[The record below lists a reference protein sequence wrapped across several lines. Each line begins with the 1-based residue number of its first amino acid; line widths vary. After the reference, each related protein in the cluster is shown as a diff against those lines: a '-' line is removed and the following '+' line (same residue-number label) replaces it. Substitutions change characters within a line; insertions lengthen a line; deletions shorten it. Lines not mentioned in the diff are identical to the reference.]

1 MARTPLMR
9 ALQELASEYNEASA
23 RGISVEEVRRLR
35 RAEISRRDFLKGAGA
50 VAAGLTLSGT
60 LAGRALTAHAAST
73 PRIAIIGG
81 GISGLNAALTLQ
93 DAGYAS
99 TIYEA
104 SSRLGG
110 RMHSDTTSWAN
121 GQTSEWCGE
130 LIDTQHKTI
139 LHLAQ
144 RFGLQTVD
152 LLQAEPSGSQDTYFF
167 FNHYYLEKTA
177 DSDFAQVHNV
187 LQGQIQDA
195 PFPTLYN
202 SYTPTGYQLDHL
214 SLYDWIEQY
223 VTGGHSSNMG
233 QLLDVA
239 YNEEYGRET
248 NEQSSLNLVYL
259 LGFQASPGNF
269 SIFGKSDERFH
280 IVGGNQQ
287 LPTAIANSLPA
298 GSINLNWQMT
308 AIVNNSDGSSTL
320 TFSTPNGTQTATFDR
335 VILTIPFSVLRTL
348 DYSKANFDSLKQ
360 TAITQLGYGTNSK
373 LQLQFNTR
381 FWNGTGAWPGVSTGN
396 IYTDVGFQNTWDVTR
411 GQPGTT
417 GIIVDYTGG
426 NVGASY
432 QPNGPYSYSS
442 DPLVQQYARNFL
454 KQLEEVWP
462 GATAQYNGI
471 ATLSHPQID
480 PNLLGSYSCWLVGQY
495 TLFSGYEKARQG
507 LNGKKIHF
515 AGEHCSINFQGFM
528 EGGAEEGARAA
539 NEILTDYKNGIFP

>member
-1 MARTPLMR
+1 MARTPLLR
-9 ALQELASEYNEASA
+9 ALQRLASEHAEASA
-23 RGISVEEVRRLR
+23 RGIPVEEVRRLR

-60 LAGRALTAHAAST
+60 LAGRELIAHAAAP

-81 GISGLNAALTLQ
+81 GISGLMAALTLG
-93 DAGYAS
+93 DGGYGS

-110 RMHSDTTSWAN
+110 RMHSDTSSWAN

-130 LIDTQHKTI
+130 LIDTAHKTI
-139 LHLAQ
+139 LQMAQ

-152 LLQAEPSGSQDTYFF
+152 LLQAQPMGSQDTYFF
-167 FNHYYLEKTA
+167 FNKYYLQKTA
-177 DSDFAQVHNV
+177 DGDFSQVHNV
-187 LQGQIQDA
+187 LQGQIQAA
-195 PFPTLYN
+195 PFPTVYN
-202 SYTPTGYQLDHL
+202 SYTTTGYQLDHL

-233 QLLDVA
+233 QFLDVA

-248 NEQSSLNLVYL
+248 NVQSSLNLVYL
-259 LGFQASPGNF
+259 LGFQPKPGNF
-269 SIFGKSDERFH
+269 SIFGKSDERYH

-298 GSINLNWQMT
+298 GSINLNWRMT
-308 AIVNNSDGSSTL
+308 AIATNTDGSYTL
-320 TFSTPNGTQTATFDR
+320 TFATPSGKHTATFDR

-348 DYSKANFDSLKQ
+348 DYSQAGFDSLKQ

-373 LQLQFNTR
+373 LQLQFDAR

-396 IYTDVGFQNTWDVTR
+396 IYTDAGFQNTWDVTR

-432 QPNGPYSYSS
+432 QPKGPYSYSS
-442 DPLVQQYARNFL
+442 DPLVQQYASNFL

-462 GATAQYNGI
+462 GATAHYNGT
-471 ATLSHPQID
+471 ATLSHPSID
-480 PNLLGSYSCWLVGQY
+480 PNLLVSYACWLVGQY
-495 TLFSGYEKARQG
+495 TLFSGYEKARQPYPQG
-507 LNGKKIHF
+507 KIHF

>member
-1 MARTPLMR
+1 MARTPLLH
-9 ALQELASEYNEASA
+9 ALQRLASEHAEASA
-23 RGISVEEVRRLR
+23 REISVEEVRRQR

-50 VAAGLTLSGT
+50 VTAGLALSGT
-60 LAGRALTAHAAST
+60 LAGRALAAHASGS

-93 DAGYAS
+93 DAGYAA

-130 LIDTQHKTI
+130 LIDTGHKTI

-152 LLQAEPSGSQDTYFF
+152 LLQAEPMGSQDTYFF
-167 FNHYYLEKTA
+167 FNNYYLQKTA
-177 DSDFAQVHNV
+177 DGDFSQVYHV
-187 LQGQIQDA
+187 LRSQIQAA
-195 PFPTLYN
+195 PSPTLYN
-202 SYTPTGYQLDHL
+202 SYTLTGYQLDHL

-233 QLLDVA
+233 QFLDVA

-248 NEQSSLNLVYL
+248 KEQSSLNLVYL
-259 LGFQASPGNF
+259 LGFQVNPGNF
-269 SIFGKSDERFH
+269 SIFGKSDERYH
-280 IVGGNQQ
+280 IAGGNQQ

-298 GSINLNWQMT
+298 WSINLNWRMT

-320 TFSTPNGTQTATFDR
+320 TFSTPSGKQTATFDR

-348 DYSKANFDSLKQ
+348 DYSQANFDNLKQ

-373 LQLQFNTR
+373 LQLQFNSR

-426 NVGASY
+426 NVGASF
-432 QPNGPYSYSS
+432 QPNGPYSNSS

-462 GATAQYNGI
+462 GATAEYNGT
-471 ATLSHPQID
+471 ATLSHPGSD

-507 LNGKKIHF
+507 LQGMKIHF
-515 AGEHCSINFQGFM
+515 AGEHCSTNFQGFM
-528 EGGAEEGARAA
+528 EGGAQEGARAA
-539 NEILTDYKNGIFP
+539 NEILSDYKNGIFP